1 MPIIKKFKRGVYEYS
16 NLFKIKNPSVVVG
29 DSEVKEITPFRGVIQ
44 TRGDVI
50 SADDF
55 NEIQK
60 NNVYFVKT
68 EYSENHGSGID
79 AYVIK
84 NLQSE
89 QGLFEG
95 LKIKFIV
102 PKTNAF
108 DNPVVVFEDNT
119 YPLKFSD
126 NENIKSQNLKKDSI
140 INIVYAEN
148 FFLVELVTQ
157 SNEKTFGIAKIYSE
171 SEAETDIEKV
181 KEIIEKDKGNQKEY
195 VEEKMT
201 LQEFNRRVSQGEKF
215 EGAPR
220 SAGRNEPGLV
230 IAKKATGETVWSKL
244 IKTLDHTKILTIR
257 GLIKF
262 IGNLLKPAGEN
273 EYGLTTNSKIKNLIN
288 EHAPRPDLSPYI
300 PFSKGYRNSND
311 SDWVVRA
318 NSTDTWTPN
327 NLNMYDNSGTYS
339 GSFHVNGGKAYY
351 KVPNRNGGNWCEIMD
366 GFDMSARDNKINN
379 IEGQLTAMNNDRNGI
394 RNSVTQLWSKA
405 QDLYYRSDND
415 TVRDIRL
422 VGHIAPIVAHANQ
435 ATERVGYVVTGLVNG
450 NNDHVIDQVQ
460 MRAFQIKR
468 GGSGGQNWY
477 TVPFG

>member
-1 MPIIKKFKRGVYEYS
+1 VPIIKKFKRGVYEHS

-148 FFLVELVTQ
+148 FFLAELVTQ

-171 SEAETDIEKV
+171 SEAETDAEKV
-181 KEIIEKDKGNQKEY
+181 KIVVEIGN
-195 VEEKMT
+195 
-201 LQEFNRRVSQGEKF
+201 GEQIQ
-215 EGAPR
+215 
-220 SAGRNEPGLV
+220 S
-230 IAKKATGETVWSKL
+230 GETVWSKL
-244 IKTLDHTKILTIR
+244 IKTLDHTKILTVK

-262 IGNLLKPAGEN
+262 LSKILKPAGEN
-273 EYGLTTNSKIKNLIN
+273 AYGLIN
-288 EHAPRPDLSPYI
+288 FETIRQVSPRPDLSPYI
-300 PFSKGYRNSND
+300 PFSKGYRNGNN
-311 SDWVVRA
+311 SDWVIRA
-318 NSTDTWTPN
+318 NNADTWIPQT
-327 NLNMYDNSGTYS
+327 LNMYNPAGNFVGAYHT
-339 GSFHVNGGKAYY
+339 NGNRAYY
-351 KVPNRNGGNWCEIMD
+351 KVPNRNGGNWNEIMD
-366 GFDMSARDNKINN
+366 NHDMAIRDNKISN
-379 IEGQLTAMNNDRNGI
+379 IERMINDMNNDRNGI
-394 RNSVTQLWSKA
+394 RNSVSQLWTKA
-405 QDLYYRSDND
+405 NDLYHRSDND

-422 VGHIAPIVAHANQ
+422 VGYIAPIVAHANQ

-450 NNDHVIDQVQ
+450 NNDHIVDQVQ

>member
-1 MPIIKKFKRGVYEYS
+1 MPIIKKFKRGVYEHS

-171 SEAETDIEKV
+171 SEAETDAEKV
-181 KEIIEKDKGNQKEY
+181 KIVVENGN
-195 VEEKMT
+195 
-201 LQEFNRRVSQGEKF
+201 GEQIQ
-215 EGAPR
+215 
-220 SAGRNEPGLV
+220 S
-230 IAKKATGETVWSKL
+230 GETVWSKL
-244 IKTLDHTKILTIR
+244 IKTLDHTKILTVK

-262 IGNLLKPAGEN
+262 LSKILKPAGESD
-273 EYGLTTNSKIKNLIN
+273 YGLVNYKTIRQVS
-288 EHAPRPDLSPYI
+288 PRPDLSPYI
-300 PFSKGYRNSND
+300 PFSKGYRNSNN

-318 NSTDTWTPN
+318 NNADTWVPQT
-327 NLNMYDNSGTYS
+327 LNMYNPSGTFV
-339 GSFHVNGGKAYY
+339 GAFHVNGGRAYY
-351 KVPNRNGGNWCEIMD
+351 KVPNRNGGNWCEIID
-366 GFDMSARDNKINN
+366 NHDMNIRDNKISN
-379 IEGQLTAMNNDRNGI
+379 IEGQLTVMNNDRNGI
-394 RNSVTQLWSKA
+394 RNSVSQLWAKA
-405 QDLYYRSDND
+405 SDLYYRSDND

-422 VGHIAPIVAHANQ
+422 VGSIAPIVAHANQ
-435 ATERVGYVVTGLVNG
+435 ATERVGYIVTGLVNG
-450 NNDHVIDQVQ
+450 NNDHIIDQVQ